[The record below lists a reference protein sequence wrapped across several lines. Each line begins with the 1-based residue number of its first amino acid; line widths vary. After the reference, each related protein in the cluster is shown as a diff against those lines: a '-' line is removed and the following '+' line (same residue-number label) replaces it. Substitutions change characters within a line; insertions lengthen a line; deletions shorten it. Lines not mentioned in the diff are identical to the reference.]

1 MAGRWVPVSAM
12 DAPTD
17 SAAISIV
24 DSSTESYT
32 RRTVTV
38 DFLYLDTE
46 SCDRCIGTEA
56 ALETALERVAP
67 ILDVLDVEVVVRDI
81 HVSTLA
87 AAEATQLA
95 VSPTI
100 RINGQDI
107 QPDYL
112 ENTCDSCGDLCACS
126 DDVDCRL
133 WRYRGEEHTAAPV
146 GLLVE
151 ALTVAIVSPQ
161 PSAVDAS
168 DRQTDGVSANVRAFF
183 EDPET
188 DDTSCG
194 CEC

>member
-1 MAGRWVPVSAM
+1 MSDWDVLVSAM
-12 DAPTD
+12 DTPTD
-17 SAAISIV
+17 SAAVSIV
-24 DSSTESYT
+24 DSPAESYT

-67 ILDVLDVEVVVRDI
+67 ILDVLDLEVVVRDL

-133 WRYRGEEHTAAPV
+133 WRYRGEEHTTAPV

-151 ALTVAIVSPQ
+151 ALTAAIVSPQ
-161 PSAVDAS
+161 SAGVEIS
-168 DRQTDGVSANVRAFF
+168 VSQSDGVSANVQAFF